1 MDSGNMGLRNRLR
14 RLEQLVLTHQG
25 EAAKRA
31 EEAISREAL
40 RRTTDDEL
48 RAYERALRRMLDGKE
63 RAPVDAA
70 ILARIQELREE
81 VTSEYQTTPR

>member
-1 MDSGNMGLRNRLR
+1 MDSGNMGLRNRLG
-14 RLEQLVLTHQG
+14 RLEQLVMSYQG
-25 EAAKRA
+25 EAVKRA

-48 RAYERALRRMLDGKE
+48 RAYERALKRMVDGEE
-63 RAPVDAA
+63 RAPGDAA

-81 VTSEYQTTPR
+81 VTSGYQTTPR